1 MLEVYATVHDGEAFA
16 AKPAGVFGL
25 MAGHQP
31 ARSGDDA
38 PPRQSR
44 ASREN
49 VSDRSGGARKAR
61 FLRHLAV
68 RGHLSFS
75 QRLND
80 SAHSFLEV
88 GGATTVLSSH
98 RQSGHHG
105 RARPYPLPLC
115 TWVIRALT
123 SFRTRA
129 AGRGLS
135 AGKRIVP
142 LPVSYFLSSASSS
155 DGT

>member
-1 MLEVYATVHDGEAFA
+1 MTVHDGETLSS
-16 AKPAGVFGL
+16 KSAGVFGL

-31 ARSGDDA
+31 PRSRDDA

-49 VSDRSGGARKAR
+49 VSHRSGRAGKVR

-80 SAHSFLEV
+80 ATHSLLEF
-88 GGATTVLSSH
+88 GGATNVLSSH
-98 RQSGHHG
+98 HV
-105 RARPYPLPLC
+105 RARPYPLPPW
-115 TWVIRALT
+115 TWAIRALT
-123 SFRTRA
+123 NFRTSA

-142 LPVSYFLSSASSS
+142 FPVSYFSSSASSS
-155 DGT
+155 AGT